1 MGAVEALAM
10 RRQRVEKGRLEMVQR
25 MDTAVEMGIGFSI
38 GYRVLVDIKRLA
50 LISVRYASDPITFAL
65 FQLHGNNR
73 ESTSVGSKA

>member
-38 GYRVLVDIKRLA
+38 GYRGLIDIKRLA
-50 LISVRYASDPITFAL
+50 LISVRYASDPITSAL
-65 FQLHGNNR
+65 SQLHGNNR